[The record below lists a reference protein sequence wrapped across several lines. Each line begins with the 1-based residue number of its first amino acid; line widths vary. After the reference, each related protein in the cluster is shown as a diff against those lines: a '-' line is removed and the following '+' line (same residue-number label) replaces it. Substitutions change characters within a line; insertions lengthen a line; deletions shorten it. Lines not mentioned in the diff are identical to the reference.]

1 MFNINEH
8 VGSVTYANR
17 MRIEKGLRIGMK
29 IQDLIHSLSSG
40 S

>member
-8 VGSVTYANR
+8 VGSETYANR
-17 MRIEKGLRIGMK
+17 MRIEKGLRIN
-29 IQDLIHSLSSG
+29 DLIHSLSSG